1 MAHSKTFIDPNA
13 AFAIARVAAVTGNP
27 MHDVGYQ
34 ARDSRPYFTFS
45 RMSTASAQ
53 DTGDISGVPTYYTT
67 LHPKHCT
74 QNTTVNIYRMSSR
87 VVDGVAYND
96 MEYAGTG
103 VQNGQTL
110 TVFGR
115 AYTNTNF
122 AYVDIRLHKVNKWSV
137 HKPIAQAYY
146 TDRTATDMYNG
157 SGADEPY
164 GLSCPVVTGWHLIEK
179 ATYAYVGVPAEDGHF
194 RITDFAGYLADAACN
209 LSGLVAV
216 NGSTVDVTLTRYAR
230 LVAEAPYGIDI
241 EDIVWCLRQGT
252 LELTDFYPC
261 ILARYASNSN
271 RGFVRKLE
279 SPDSNGGKFV
289 TNPQTTH
296 WSADL
301 SGIPLWTG
309 GSAMVLSVFFIDRLT
324 AQGLYDLNSWQ
335 QVDIFNPTV
344 LVGNLF
350 TVPGAVGIESITE
363 DMSAPRM
370 SFDLIGGPALN
381 LGLNFSE
388 EHTQTMHYSITA
400 GVGSGGTSQTK
411 TGSMVVGTTLRLVSF
426 AWADL
431 GIVVRP
437 GMTVTGIMVTGY
449 TWYDEDIKTAA
460 VPITNGSTTV

>member
-1 MAHSKTFIDPNA
+1 MAHSKKFIDPNT

-27 MHDVGYQ
+27 MHDDGYQ
-34 ARDSRPYFTFS
+34 CRDSRPYFTFS
-45 RMSTASAQ
+45 RLSTAAAQ
-53 DTGDISGVPTYYTT
+53 DTGDISTIPTYYTT

-74 QNTTVNIYRMSSR
+74 QNTTVNIYKMSSQ

-115 AYTNTNF
+115 EYKNTNF
-122 AYVDIRLHKVNKWSV
+122 AYVDIRLHRVNKWSV

-289 TNPQTTH
+289 TTPQTTH
-296 WSADL
+296 WEADL

-324 AQGLYDLNSWQ
+324 AQGLYDLNKWQ
-335 QVDIFNPTV
+335 QVDLINPTA

-350 TVPGAVGIESITE
+350 TVPGAVGIESVTE

-370 SFDLIGGPALN
+370 SFSLIGGPALN
-381 LGLNFSE
+381 IGLNFSE
-388 EHTQTMHYSITA
+388 EHTQTMHYSISA
-400 GVGSGGTSQTK
+400 RVGSGGTSQTK
-411 TGSMVVGTTLRLVSF
+411 TGSMAVGTTLRLVSF

-431 GIVVRP
+431 GIAVAP
-437 GMTVTGIMVTGY
+437 GMTVTGIRVTGQ

>member
-34 ARDSRPYFTFS
+34 CRDSRPYFTFS

-53 DTGDISGVPTYYTT
+53 DTGDISTIPTYYTT

-74 QNTTVNIYRMSSR
+74 QNTTVNIFKMSSR

-110 TVFGR
+110 TVF
-115 AYTNTNF
+115 
-122 AYVDIRLHKVNKWSV
+122 NKWSV

-164 GLSCPVVTGWHLIEK
+164 GLSCPAVTGWHLIEK
-179 ATYAYVGVPAEDGHF
+179 STYAYVGVPAEDGHF
-194 RITDFAGYLADAACN
+194 RLTDFGGYLDDAACN
-209 LSGLVAV
+209 LSGIVAV
-216 NGSTVDVTLTRYAR
+216 DGSTVDVTLTRSAR
-230 LVAEAPYGIDI
+230 LATEAPYHIDI

-252 LELTDFYPC
+252 LEVTDFYPC
-261 ILARYASNSN
+261 VLARRATNNNTGY
-271 RGFVRKLE
+271 VRRLE
-279 SPDSNGGKFV
+279 SDDSSTGKFV
-289 TNPQTTH
+289 TSPQTTH

-301 SGIPLWTG
+301 SGIPLYTG
-309 GSAMVLSVFFIDRLT
+309 GQSWIISVFFIDRLT

-335 QVDIFNPTV
+335 QVDIFNPTA

-350 TVPGAVGIESITE
+350 TVPGAVGIESVTE

-381 LGLNFSE
+381 LGLSFSKA
-388 EHTQTMHYSITA
+388 HTQTMHYSISA
-400 GVGSGGTSQTK
+400 RVGSGGTSQTK
-411 TGSMVVGTTLRLVSF
+411 TGSMAAGTTLRLVSF

-431 GIVVRP
+431 GIVVTP
-437 GMTVTGIMVTGY
+437 GMTVTGIRVTGQ
-449 TWYDEDIKTAA
+449 TWYDIKTAA

>member
-13 AFAIARVAAVTGNP
+13 AFAIARVASVTGNP
-27 MHDVGYQ
+27 MHDDGYQ
-34 ARDSRPYFTFS
+34 CRDSRPYFTFS
-45 RMSTASAQ
+45 RLSAAAAQ
-53 DTGDISGVPTYYTT
+53 DTGDISTIPTYYTA
-67 LHPKHCT
+67 LHPKKCT
-74 QNTTVNIYRMSSR
+74 QNTTVNIFKMSSR

-110 TVFGR
+110 TVFGTE
-115 AYTNTNF
+115 YTNTNF
-122 AYVDIRLHKVNKWSV
+122 AYVDIRLHRVNKWSV

-164 GLSCPVVTGWHLIEK
+164 GLSCPAVTGWHLIEK
-179 ATYAYVGVPAEDGHF
+179 STYAYVGVPAEDGHF
-194 RITDFAGYLADAACN
+194 RLTDFGGYLDDAACN

-216 NGSTVDVTLTRYAR
+216 DGSTVDVTLTRYSR
-230 LVAEAPYGIDI
+230 LASEAPYSIDI

-252 LELTDFYPC
+252 LEVTDFYPC
-261 ILARYASNSN
+261 VLARYASNNN

-279 SPDSNGGKFV
+279 SDDSNGGKFV
-289 TNPQTTH
+289 TTPQTTH
-296 WSADL
+296 WTADL

-335 QVDIFNPTV
+335 QVDIFNPTA

-350 TVPGAVGIESITE
+350 TIPGAVGIESVTE

-381 LGLNFSE
+381 LGLNFSKA
-388 EHTQTMHYSITA
+388 HTQTMHYSITA
-400 GVGSGGTSQTK
+400 RVGSGGTSQTK
-411 TGSMVVGTTLRLVSF
+411 TGTMAVGTTLRLVSF

-431 GIVVRP
+431 GIVVTP
-437 GMTVTGIMVTGY
+437 GMTVTGIRVTGQ

>member
-34 ARDSRPYFTFS
+34 CRDSRPYFTFS
-45 RMSTASAQ
+45 RLSTAAAQ
-53 DTGDISGVPTYYTT
+53 DTGDISTIPTYYTT

-74 QNTTVNIYRMSSR
+74 QNTTVNIFRMSSR

-110 TVFGR
+110 TVFGT
-115 AYTNTNF
+115 AYTNTGF

-146 TDRTATDMYNG
+146 TDRTVADMYNG

-194 RITDFAGYLADAACN
+194 RITDFGGYRHTAACT
-209 LSGLVAV
+209 LSGRVAV
-216 NGSTVDVTLTRYAR
+216 NGSAVDVTLTRTYALASSGNIR
-230 LVAEAPYGIDI
+230 IS
-241 EDIVWCLRQGT
+241 DIVWCLRQGT

-261 ILARYASNSN
+261 VLARYASNNN

-279 SPDSNGGKFV
+279 SDDSTDGRFV
-289 TNPQTTH
+289 LTPQETH

-335 QVDIFNPTV
+335 QVDIFNPTA

-350 TVPGAVGIESITE
+350 TVPGAVGIESMTE

-370 SFDLIGGPALN
+370 SFSLIGGPALN
-381 LGLNFSE
+381 IGLNFSE
-388 EHTQTMHYSITA
+388 AHTQTMHYSITA
-400 GVGSGGTSQTK
+400 RVGSGGTSQTK
-411 TGSMVVGTTLRLVSF
+411 TGSMAVGTTLRLVSF

-431 GIVVRP
+431 GITVAP
-437 GMTVTGIMVTGY
+437 GMTVTGIRVTGQ

-460 VPITNGSTTV
+460 VPITNGSTSV

>member
-27 MHDVGYQ
+27 MHDDGYQ
-34 ARDSRPYFTFS
+34 CRDSRPYFTFS
-45 RMSTASAQ
+45 RLSTAAAQ
-53 DTGDISGVPTYYTT
+53 DTGDISTIPTYYTT
-67 LHPKHCT
+67 LHPKHGT
-74 QNTTVNIYRMSSR
+74 QNTTVNIYKMSSR

-122 AYVDIRLHKVNKWSV
+122 AYVDIRLHRVNKWSV

-194 RITDFAGYLADAACN
+194 RITDFAGYLADAACS

-216 NGSTVDVTLTRYAR
+216 KGSTVDVTLTRYAR
-230 LVAEAPYGIDI
+230 LVAEAPYSIDI
-241 EDIVWCLRQGT
+241 EDIVYCLRQGT
-252 LELTDFYPC
+252 LKLTDFYPC

-289 TNPQTTH
+289 TTPQTTH
-296 WSADL
+296 WEADL

-335 QVDIFNPTV
+335 QVDIFNPTA
-344 LVGNLF
+344 LMGNLF
-350 TVPGAVGIESITE
+350 TVPGAVGIESVTE

-400 GVGSGGTSQTK
+400 RVGGGTSQTK
-411 TGSMVVGTTLRLVSF
+411 TGTMAVGTTLRLVSF
-426 AWADL
+426 AWSDF
-431 GIVVRP
+431 GIRVTP

>member
-34 ARDSRPYFTFS
+34 CRDSRPYFTFS
-45 RMSTASAQ
+45 RLSTAAEQ
-53 DTGDISGVPTYYTT
+53 DTGDISTIPTYYTT

-74 QNTTVNIYRMSSR
+74 QNTTVNIYKMSSR

-122 AYVDIRLHKVNKWSV
+122 AYVDIRLHRVNKWSV

-146 TDRTATDMYNG
+146 TDRTSTDMYNG
-157 SGADEPY
+157 SGVGEPY

-194 RITDFAGYLADAACN
+194 RLTDFGGYRHTAACT

-216 NGSTVDVTLTRYAR
+216 NGSTVDVTLTHTYALASSGSIR
-230 LVAEAPYGIDI
+230 IG
-241 EDIVWCLRQGT
+241 DIVWCLRQGT
-252 LELTDFYPC
+252 LEITDFYPC
-261 ILARYASNSN
+261 VLARYASNSN

-289 TNPQTTH
+289 TTPQTTH
-296 WSADL
+296 WEADL

-324 AQGLYDLNSWQ
+324 AQGLYDLNSWE
-335 QVDIFNPTV
+335 QVDIFNPTA

-388 EHTQTMHYSITA
+388 EHTQMMHYSITA
-400 GVGSGGTSQTK
+400 RVGSGGTSQTK

-426 AWADL
+426 AWADF
-431 GIVVRP
+431 GIVVTP
-437 GMTVTGIMVTGY
+437 GMTVTGIMVTGQ